1 MPHFPLILIEVLSL
15 DSFKRFRTEG
25 YTYVTVPNKPGIV
38 TDGVCNRQVFRLERL
53 KSFNI
58 RT

>member
-38 TDGVCNRQVFRLERL
+38 TDSVCNRQVFRL
-53 KSFNI
+53 
-58 RT
+58 